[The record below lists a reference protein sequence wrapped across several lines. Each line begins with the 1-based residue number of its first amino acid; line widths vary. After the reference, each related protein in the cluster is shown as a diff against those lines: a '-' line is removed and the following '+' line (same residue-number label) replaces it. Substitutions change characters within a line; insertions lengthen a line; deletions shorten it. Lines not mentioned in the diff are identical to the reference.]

1 MYTIEDQ
8 IKDTLDKIRPFL
20 QRDGGDVE
28 YVDYKDGV
36 VYVKVVGACL
46 GCAFIDDEISSGVE
60 MILCEEVPGVVRVQV
75 VE

>member
-8 IKDTLDKIRPFL
+8 IKDTLNKIRPFI

-36 VYVKVVGACL
+36 VFIRVLGACL
-46 GCAFIDDEISSGVE
+46 GCAFIDDTISGGVE